1 MTAAQLNSSLLH
13 RYDAATQYE
22 WLETNGLGGY
32 ASSTVIG
39 THTRRYHGLFASAR
53 NAPVNRQILLSRL
66 DETIFLGEES
76 YDLSTVKYE
85 GAIYPRGY
93 IFQSSF
99 KLGYFPSWEY
109 ELHGIKLRK
118 TLFMPHGMD
127 AVVIMYTVEAADRE
141 FTIGLKPLLSPRS
154 IHDLTFAN
162 PDIDHSAQWDGH
174 HWQASPY
181 GEGTTLNLSIE
192 GAHYEHSPSWYHRFA
207 YTKEQQRGME
217 SIEDLFTY
225 GQFYKPLSSGDSFAV
240 VISGQGIITESPQA
254 LYDRELA
261 RRKKLLADAPVKEGW
276 AQRLVLAADQFIVER
291 GEQQHTVIAG
301 YPWFTD
307 WGRDTM
313 IALPGLCL
321 ATGRPEI
328 AKNILEEFSRHISEG
343 MIPNRFPDDG
353 TEPEYNT
360 IDASLW
366 FFVAC
371 YQYLKATRDK
381 AFGKAVL
388 LPSMAKI
395 MTAHIEGTRYGIAMT
410 EDKLLRGGEP
420 GVQLTWMDAKVDD
433 WVVTPREGKSVE
445 INALWYNAW
454 RIYAEFLKLAGEN
467 ESARSVSATA
477 RAIKKSFGTLFWNEE
492 LGCLYDFID
501 DNNQPDA
508 AVRPNQIFAVSLP
521 FPLLSPKKAE
531 LTLLKVEQDLY
542 TPYGLRSLSPS
553 DPNYIG
559 IYQGDRY
566 ARDGAYH
573 QGTVWSWLLGPYMDA
588 LIKVRGEK
596 GRTQATNV
604 LTALTSH
611 LYQAGVGSISE
622 IFDGDFP
629 HQAKGCFA
637 QAWSIAEPLR
647 ILHQYDLGAT
657 SFHPVSQPEAKRIL
671 HRNRVTGRR
680 LPIKASRL
688 ILTEVG

>member
-39 THTRRYHGLFASAR
+39 THTRRYHGLLASAR

-66 DETIFLGEES
+66 DETLFLGDES

-93 IFQSSF
+93 IFQNSF
-99 KLGYFPSWEY
+99 RLGYFPSWEY

-118 TLFMPHGMD
+118 TLFMPNGMD
-127 AVVIMYTVEAADRE
+127 AVVIIYQVEAAEQE
-141 FTIGLKPLLSPRS
+141 FTMGLRPLLSPRS

-162 PDIDHSAQWDGH
+162 PDIEHNSNWDGH
-174 HWQASPY
+174 TWQASPY
-181 GEGTTLNLSIE
+181 GEDTELTISIE
-192 GAHYEHSPSWYHRFA
+192 GAHYEHKPSWYYRFA
-207 YTKEQQRGME
+207 YTKEEQRGME

-225 GQFYKPLSSGDSFAV
+225 GQFYKTLSAGDSFG
-240 VISGQGIITESPQA
+240 VIVSGQGFVSESPNE
-254 LYDRELA
+254 LYERELE
-261 RRKKLLADAPVKEGW
+261 RRKKLLADAPFKAGW
-276 AQRLVLAADQFIVER
+276 AQRLVLSADQFIAQR
-291 GEQQHTVIAG
+291 GAGHHTVIAG

-328 AKNILEEFSRHISEG
+328 AKDILTEFSHHISEG
-343 MIPNRFPDDG
+343 MIPNRFPDDAD
-353 TEPEYNT
+353 EPEYNT

-366 FFVAC
+366 FFIAC
-371 YQYLKATRDK
+371 YQYVQSTKDREFAK
-381 AFGKAVL
+381 SVL
-388 LPSMAKI
+388 LPSMEKI
-395 MTAHIEGTRYGIAMT
+395 ISAHIKGTRYGIKMT
-410 EDKLLRGGEP
+410 EDQLLTGGEA

-454 RIYAEFLKLAGEN
+454 RIYAEFLKLNGESD
-467 ESARSVSATA
+467 SARAIAATA
-477 RAIKKSFGTLFWNEE
+477 KSIKKSFGDLFWNEE
-492 LGCLYDFID
+492 AHCLFDYVDH
-501 DNNQPDA
+501 NGPNA
-508 AVRPNQIFAVSLP
+508 SVRPNQIFAVSLP
-521 FPLLSPKKAE
+521 FSLLSQRKAE
-531 LTLLKVEQDLY
+531 LTLLKVEQELY
-542 TPYGLRSLSPS
+542 TPNGLRSLSPN
-553 DPNYIG
+553 DPEYIG
-559 IYQGDRY
+559 IYTGDRY

-596 GRTQATNV
+596 GRLQAADV
-604 LTALTSH
+604 LTGLISH

-629 HQAKGCFA
+629 HHARGCFA

-647 ILHQYDLGAT
+647 ILHQYDLAD
-657 SFHPVSQPEAKRIL
+657 SIFEPVGQPEEKRVP
-671 HRNRVTGRR
+671 HRNRINGRR
-680 LPIKASRL
+680 LPTKASRL
-688 ILTEVG
+688 TLTDVG